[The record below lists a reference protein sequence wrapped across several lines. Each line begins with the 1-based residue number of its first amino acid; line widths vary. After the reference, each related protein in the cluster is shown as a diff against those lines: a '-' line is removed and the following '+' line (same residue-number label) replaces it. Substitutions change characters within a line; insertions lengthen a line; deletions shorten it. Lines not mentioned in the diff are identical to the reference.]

1 MSIMCSI
8 YFWMANMQQQLAI
21 QQTIRSTSVRSWCGV
36 SRSIFAYSCT
46 KLRSGLSLAAIEAM
60 PHENHLQ
67 VHSRGTGGG
76 TEIWLGGGEGGG
88 AGVRGCK
95 AADYPREAKE
105 KGRGKQGGD
114 AFITIVLLRLGTSRT
129 LRGINSQKQ
138 KNCIWNHHCYIYL
151 HIYIG
156 SVHIWNF

>member
-1 MSIMCSI
+1 MVFPGLYLLTAAPNSDLDFRLLQLKPCPMKTI
-8 YFWMANMQQQLAI
+8 YKFTPEVPVVEQKYDW
-21 QQTIRSTSVRSWCGV
+21 
-36 SRSIFAYSCT
+36 
-46 KLRSGLSLAAIEAM
+46 
-60 PHENHLQ
+60 
-67 VHSRGTGGG
+67 
-76 TEIWLGGGEGGG
+76 GG

-138 KNCIWNHHCYIYL
+138 KNCI
-151 HIYIG
+151 
-156 SVHIWNF
+156 